1 MLSYKL
7 IKRKYKL
14 TDSNI
19 ADFFGYKSRISFFTS
34 PLKDFLVKHIERT
47 YDRYMAEENGGVKGA
62 ADYIKDISFP
72 ASSTENRRKAYKA
85 GLFEF
90 VDTVNFQQRKGKFID
105 PKAGPRAKMRKYTG
119 KRNNK

>member
-14 TDSNI
+14 TDTVI

-34 PLKDFLVKHIERT
+34 PLKDFLVKHIERA
-47 YDRYMAEENGGVKGA
+47 YDQYMSGGVKGA
-62 ADYIKDISFP
+62 ADYIESISFP
-72 ASSTENRRKAYKA
+72 ASSGENRRKAYKA

-90 VDTVNFQQRKGKFID
+90 VDTVNFQQRKGEFRD
-105 PKAGPRAKMRKYTG
+105 PKKKRSEKIKKYRTLKKG
-119 KRNNK
+119 